1 MMKRTSII
9 IIIIG
14 VAITIACL
22 IYFRPAL
29 NPVDSDTMT
38 VNPQGIKTSEWPLFI
53 GLLTTFVGIC
63 FFFIS
68 LAEQKKAKR

>member
-9 IIIIG
+9 IIIVG

-38 VNPQGIKTSEWPLFI
+38 VNPKGIRTTEWPLFV
-53 GLLTTFVGIC
+53 GLLTTFVGTC
-63 FFFIS
+63 FFFVS
-68 LAEQKKAKR
+68 LADEKKLKK

>member
-1 MMKRTSII
+1 MKRTSIV

-22 IYFRPAL
+22 VYFKPML

-38 VNPQGIKTSEWPLFI
+38 VTSHGEKTSEWPLFI
-53 GLLTTFVGIC
+53 GLLTTFVGVC
-63 FFFIS
+63 FYFIGAS
-68 LAEQKKAKR
+68 EDKKARK